1 MKNCRS
7 ALLLFA
13 ACLFAFSI
21 SAFAFGQ
28 ETPNR
33 SGNDAP
39 KARQVRRAPRP
50 QFDPADQASFW
61 FGDLFA
67 EALRGERPQSAGDAA
82 PTVSAPAA
90 DLVEEVP
97 AAGGWSEVIAAN
109 VLEDEIKRQQNRLGS
124 LITNPGQFQ
133 SRNIETGEA
142 FSMLATMFAII
153 ASYDGQVRWRDQGEA
168 VAAGLAAAA
177 GRTRTADAAAFR
189 SASEASSRLA
199 DLIRGGSF
207 GNEPGAGPITDWS
220 LVADRTVLMTRLE
233 TSTGGPLREALVSSD
248 SMASDSDS
256 ILHEAAIIAAI
267 GRVLQQPE
275 LPDAD
280 DEDFRQLAEEMVAAS
295 RELGQAA
302 AREDFDAA
310 VAALNRINQSCVACH
325 ADWR

>member
-1 MKNCRS
+1 MSVMKNCRS

-50 QFDPADQASFW
+50 QFDPGDQASFW

-109 VLEDEIKRQQNRLGS
+109 VLEDEIKRQQNRLGA

-207 GNEPGAGPITDWS
+207 GNEQF
-220 LVADRTVLMTRLE
+220 
-233 TSTGGPLREALVSSD
+233 RERARRRPDYGLVSC
-248 SMASDSDS
+248 
-256 ILHEAAIIAAI
+256 
-267 GRVLQQPE
+267 GRPNR
-275 LPDAD
+275 AD
-280 DEDFRQLAEEMVAAS
+280 DKAGS
-295 RELGQAA
+295 
-302 AREDFDAA
+302 
-310 VAALNRINQSCVACH
+310 LNGRPAPRSAGIVGLNGIGLRFNPA
-325 ADWR
+325 